1 MRTLLKVSAIPVPT
15 LFLSTAAVAQTGESA
30 AAVPGEVVH
39 RSYALQDEWQR
50 LRNAAAS
57 QSASILA
64 EIEIASDGIAAQ
76 QLGFLERFS

>member
-39 RSYALQDEWQR
+39 RGYALQDEWQR

>member
-39 RSYALQDEWQR
+39 RGYAL
-50 LRNAAAS
+50 
-57 QSASILA
+57 
-64 EIEIASDGIAAQ
+64 
-76 QLGFLERFS
+76 